1 MADIRSDADLIA
13 ACLDKNERAKSENAW
28 KQLVDR
34 YTQLVYAIALRQGL
48 CKPDAD
54 DVFQNVFVIVY
65 RRLETLRNQDLIAA
79 WIIRITYRECYRL
92 HRRSPESLE
101 IPETLPDSR
110 DLAEDQVQAWEQ
122 RHLVRLALEQ
132 IGSPCRELLHAL
144 FLEAPTPNYDEIAR
158 RLGIA
163 VGSIGPTRARCFKK
177 LETLM
182 VELGV
187 RP

>member
-1 MADIRSDADLIA
+1 MAGIRSDAELIS
-13 ACLDKNERAKSENAW
+13 ACLSKNQSAW
-28 KQLVDR
+28 KDLVDR

-48 CKPDAD
+48 CKDDAD

-92 HRRSPESLE
+92 HRRSAPTVE
-101 IPETLPDSR
+101 IPETLPDPNE
-110 DLAEDQVQAWEQ
+110 LAEDEVQAWEQ
-122 RHLVRLALEQ
+122 RHLVRLALGQ
-132 IGSPCRELLHAL
+132 LGAPCKELLQAL
-144 FLEAPTPNYDEIAR
+144 FLEVPTPNYEKIAK

-182 VELGV
+182 IELGV
-187 RP
+187 QR